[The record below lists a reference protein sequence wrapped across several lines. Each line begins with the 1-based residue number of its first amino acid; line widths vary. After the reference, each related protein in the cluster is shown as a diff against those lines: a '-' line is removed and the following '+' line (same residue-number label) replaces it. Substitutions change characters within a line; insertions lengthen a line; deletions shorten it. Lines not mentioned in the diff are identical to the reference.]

1 MSLICEMYTFSLEC
15 NYWIKMAPFGS
26 NKVEPER
33 LQTSLLS
40 PEIIL
45 IISINDEQLKL
56 KKCTKEKNFKI
67 KKNFKLFKKVRKLF
81 KNDKNSDLA
90 TRERNNC

>member
-56 KKCTKEKNFKI
+56 KKCIKEKNFKI

>member
-1 MSLICEMYTFSLEC
+1 
-15 NYWIKMAPFGS
+15 MAPFGS

-40 PEIIL
+40 WG
-45 IISINDEQLKL
+45 IISIIWIYEQQYKIHLEKL
-56 KKCTKEKNFKI
+56 FQKKKFLWK
-67 KKNFKLFKKVRKLF
+67 KKNEKSTEIFEKMT
-81 KNDKNSDLA
+81 SDLA

>member
-15 NYWIKMAPFGS
+15 NYWIKMAPYGS
-26 NKVEPER
+26 NKVEPKR

-40 PEIIL
+40 PRIFL

-56 KKCTKEKNFKI
+56 KKCIQEKSFKI
-67 KKNFKLFKKVRKLF
+67 KKTLNCLKKYENFS

>member
-1 MSLICEMYTFSLEC
+1 
-15 NYWIKMAPFGS
+15 MAPFGS

-56 KKCTKEKNFKI
+56 KKCIKEKNFKI
-67 KKNFKLFKKVRKLF
+67 KKTLNCLKKYENFSKMTRTVTWQPESGIIVNLAGDGILSVIR
-81 KNDKNSDLA
+81 DL
-90 TRERNNC
+90 

>member
-1 MSLICEMYTFSLEC
+1 
-15 NYWIKMAPFGS
+15 MAPFGS

-56 KKCTKEKNFKI
+56 KKCIKEKNFKI